1 MIARAI
7 VAIAFLAISSTAN
20 AAQVI
25 CFLEVDGQIYLQGR
39 CTYVP
44 DPNGSFSIGTDDP
57 AGKYFAYLATS
68 APNEATGFWNGTA
81 GGTHAHEDLGKLHRN
96 GGCWVNDTAKIC
108 AWR

>member
-7 VAIAFLAISSTAN
+7 VAIAFLAISSTAH

-44 DPNGSFSIGTDDP
+44 DPNGSFSIETDDP
-57 AGKYFAYLATS
+57 GGKYFAYLATS